1 MVCPTQGFK
10 AKRNSSEPTGHPL
23 DFGELIWGH
32 PSPLQPQAKVSC
44 LEGARGTWGCLLPSA
59 DLPQPEKQFSSGR
72 EILMSCKVQVVT
84 RDCGLA
90 PTCQAPPSPPAQLPL
105 PRTFFPCR
113 LHLPPPPACRSQ
125 HLLAA
130 RTREVS
136 LSE

>member
-10 AKRNSSEPTGHPL
+10 ANRNSSEPTGHPL

-32 PSPLQPQAKVSC
+32 PSPLQLQAKVSH
-44 LEGARGTWGCLLPSA
+44 LEGARGSWGCLLPST
-59 DLPQPEKQFSSGR
+59 DLPQPEKQFSSRR

-84 RDCGLA
+84 QRLWFSPHLPVPSQPSSPA
-90 PTCQAPPSPPAQLPL
+90 APSPGLLPL
-105 PRTFFPCR
+105 P
-113 LHLPPPPACRSQ
+113 PPLACRSQ

-130 RTREVS
+130 WTREVS